1 MGSQEESTTSDVLNL
16 IEEPSTKTT
25 PRYSRTVAMEEEPKD
40 ADHTM
45 LGTIKARKA
54 INGRNVSQENYFTF
68 PNTRRV
74 RSEKQE
80 NNSSSSSILSS
91 NTRSKSSSS
100 SMSPVRKK
108 RRIT

>member
-1 MGSQEESTTSDVLNL
+1 MV
-16 IEEPSTKTT
+16 
-25 PRYSRTVAMEEEPKD
+25 EEPKD

-45 LGTIKARKA
+45 LGTIKARRA

-80 NNSSSSSILSS
+80 NNSSSSSISLS
-91 NTRSKSSSS
+91 NNRSKSSGS
-100 SMSPVRKK
+100 SMSPICKK